1 MRIKLPV
8 KRVVDLQRIVM
19 SLDTVQEMVGPVAR
33 GATFRRR
40 LAKQT
45 DEELEKFLRAA
56 KRLVKVLEPLQRAP
70 IDVELETEMGSANLK
85 KGYNG

>member
-19 SLDTVQEMVGPVAR
+19 ALDTVQEMVGPVAR
-33 GATFRRR
+33 GETFRRR

-45 DEELEKFLRAA
+45 DEELERFLRAA
-56 KRLVKVLEPLQRAP
+56 KRLVTVLEPLQRAP
-70 IDVELETEMGSANLK
+70 IDVELETEIETA
-85 KGYNG
+85 